1 MIPNR
6 YHLGNQS
13 DVASGAHACSICYG
27 GRFQHPE
34 EALVSTA
41 TAMKASETKPAKSE
55 FLPYYERYIALVPDG
70 DVISTLASQLTET
83 QSLLR
88 VLPASVATYR
98 YAPDKWSVN
107 EVVGHMIDS
116 ERIFAERALRFAR
129 NDATPIPGFEQDDY
143 VRNATFDAY
152 PLSELA
158 SELETVR
165 QSTIFFF
172 RHLDEEAWSR
182 RGQANNAEVSVRAL
196 AYIIAGHELHH
207 REILKTRYL

>member
-1 MIPNR
+1 M
-6 YHLGNQS
+6 
-13 DVASGAHACSICYG
+13 
-27 GRFQHPE
+27 
-34 EALVSTA
+34 STA
-41 TAMKASETKPAKSE
+41 TPVKASATKPAKSE
-55 FLPYYERYIALVPDG
+55 FLPYYEKYIALVPDG
-70 DVISTLASQLTET
+70 DVISTLATQMTET

-88 VLPASVATYR
+88 CLPASVATYR

-107 EVVGHMIDS
+107 EVVGHLIDS
-116 ERIFAERALRFAR
+116 ERIFTERALRFAR

-172 RHLDEEAWSR
+172 RHMDEQAWTR
-182 RGQANNAEVSVRAL
+182 RGRANDAEVSVRAL

-207 REILKTRYL
+207 LEILRTRYL